1 VCRLVGAGAVA
12 IERPVVRL
20 NLHGRTGTGSRD
32 PSHEPPPYAIFRS
45 PTGAS
50 PSSGSMIWRDLF
62 GELRRR
68 RVYRVSAAYVIIAFA
83 LLQGA
88 DIVLP
93 ALGAPGW
100 TLRLVVVLAIVGL
113 PIAATLAWVFEIT
126 PRGIERTE
134 PRGGRD
140 GREPSPV
147 SGRMAVAG
155 VAGVVVGALLVG
167 GAAWWATRGVS
178 GAVTPDLANSGGPD
192 RGASVAV
199 LPCIDVSA
207 ARDHEYFGDGITE
220 EIIGELA
227 RFEGLKV
234 ISRTSVVALKGSRLT
249 LPQIA
254 DTLGVRHVLECSF
267 QRSGSR
273 VRVRA
278 TLIDPRDDAQV
289 WADAFDRELSDVV
302 SMQEDIARHVGRALL
317 ARVPELRPRGAAAHA
332 PDAAA
337 YDAYLRGTAARRQ
350 LNRQSLLVAIGAF
363 EQAIAADPAFEP
375 AYSGLS
381 QVHTLWTLFGYP
393 GDPEPYTRVALALD
407 LAERAIALD
416 SASAD
421 AYAARAHAGLRAWRP
436 ADAVLADLDRA
447 ARLAPSSGEIRN
459 LRAVGLAFAG
469 RFDEAVAE
477 MDAVIALDPL
487 APGHHDFRAMSLVLA
502 RRYDD
507 ALRSARLARSL
518 APTFLNPL
526 RQETRALILLGRFD
540 ECARL
545 DPGPYVA
552 FQAMC
557 LHSLG
562 RGGEA
567 RAIIEGQA
575 AAVARAATEG
585 PLTPGGLA
593 ADIAEYHAWI
603 GDPAGTIEWLR
614 RSIDFSP
621 TGQFLVPD
629 TGTYDRI
636 RDDPTFQAGFERLR
650 RDIQARVERTR
661 AGAGA

>member
-1 VCRLVGAGAVA
+1 M
-12 IERPVVRL
+12 
-20 NLHGRTGTGSRD
+20 NLR
-32 PSHEPPPYAIFRS
+32 E
-45 PTGAS
+45 
-50 PSSGSMIWRDLF
+50 LF
-62 GELRRR
+62 DELRRR
-68 RVYRVSAAYVIIAFA
+68 RVYRVSAAYVIVAFA

-93 ALGAPGW
+93 ALGAPAW
-100 TLRLVVVLAIVGL
+100 VLRLVVVLAIAGL
-113 PIAATLAWVFEIT
+113 PVAATLAWVFEIT
-126 PRGIERTE
+126 PRGIERTDRR
-134 PRGGRD
+134 RGQD
-140 GREPSPV
+140 GGESMPV

-155 VAGVVVGALLVG
+155 VAGVVVVALLIG
-167 GAAWWATRGVS
+167 GAAWWASGGVS
-178 GAVTPDLANSGGPD
+178 AAVTHDLANPGGPAL
-192 RGASVAV
+192 GASVAV

-207 ARDHEYFGDGITE
+207 GRDDEYFGDGITE

-227 RFEGLKV
+227 RFDGLKV

-289 WADAFDRELSDVV
+289 WAEAFDRELSDVV
-302 SMQEDIARHVGRALL
+302 SMQEDIARQVGRALL
-317 ARVPELRPRGAAAHA
+317 ARLPEMRPGAAATRA

-350 LNRQSLLVAIGAF
+350 LDRQSLLTAIGAF
-363 EQAIAADPAFEP
+363 EQAIGADPSYGP

-393 GDPEPYTRVALALD
+393 GDPEPYTRVATALA
-407 LAERAIALD
+407 LAERAIAVD
-416 SASAD
+416 ATSAD
-421 AYAARAHAGLRAWRP
+421 AYAARAHASIRAWLP
-436 ADAVLADLDRA
+436 ADEALADLDRA
-447 ARLAPSSGEIRN
+447 VGLAPSSGEIR
-459 LRAVGLAFAG
+459 LVRAIGLAFAG
-469 RFDEAVAE
+469 RFDAAVTEMEAV
-477 MDAVIALDPL
+477 VTLDPL

-518 APTFLNPL
+518 APEFPNPM
-526 RQETRALILLGRFD
+526 RQEARALLLLGRFD

-545 DPGPYVA
+545 DLGPYLA
-552 FQAMC
+552 LRAMC

-562 RGGEA
+562 RVDES
-567 RAIIEGQA
+567 RAIIAAQT
-575 AAVARAATEG
+575 AAVARTTGEM
-585 PLTPGGLA
+585 PLNPGGIA

-603 GDPAGTIEWLR
+603 GDPAGTMEWLR
-614 RSIDFSP
+614 RSVQFSP
-621 TGQFLVPD
+621 TAQFLVHE
-629 TGTYDRI
+629 TGTYDRV
-636 RDDPTFQAGFERLR
+636 RDDPAFRADFERMR
-650 RDIQARVERTR
+650 HEIRERVARTR
-661 AGAGA
+661 PRAGIDA